1 MHINLG
7 LYPESSVHK
16 SVAKEV
22 AAAIKSD
29 PDFSLGPDP
38 HVLCS
43 FPYEDRRLNR
53 LFRPQRPSGLN
64 LAHQLSL
71 LSTHGSSLLSST
83 QAPPQLHTEMVG
95 FQKCIL
101 ITVFPWWYPSV
112 LVTLS
117 WAS

>member
-1 MHINLG
+1 MHTNLG

-43 FPYEDRRLNR
+43 FPYEDRLNR

-64 LAHQLSL
+64 LATKSAYSAPTGAH
-71 LSTHGSSLLSST
+71 SSPVST
-83 QAPPQLHTEMVG
+83 QAPPQLHREMVG
-95 FQKCIL
+95 FQKSNL
-101 ITVFPWWYPSV
+101 
-112 LVTLS
+112 
-117 WAS
+117 